1 MNPVV
6 MTARN
11 FVRGFTFS
19 NVMLFVLCI
28 VIIIT
33 YIYQTKANNL
43 YKITNYLY
51 M

>member
-6 MTARN
+6 TTVRN
-11 FVRGFTFS
+11 FERSFTFS
-19 NVMLFVLCI
+19 NVILFVLCI

-33 YIYQTKANNL
+33 YIYQTNANNL
-43 YKITNYLY
+43 YKITNYVY